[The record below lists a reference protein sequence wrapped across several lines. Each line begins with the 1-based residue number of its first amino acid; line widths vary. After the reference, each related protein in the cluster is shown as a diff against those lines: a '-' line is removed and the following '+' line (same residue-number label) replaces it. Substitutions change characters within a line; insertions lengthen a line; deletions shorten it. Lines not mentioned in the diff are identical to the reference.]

1 MGIDTMESLFFLA
14 VWQLKVKDSF
24 SYQEERKYLQK
35 NRDMQKEPSI
45 ILLIA
50 WLRENEKKTV
60 LRRLGQMFSCIVHRS
75 KDSY

>member
-35 NRDMQKEPSI
+35 K
-45 ILLIA
+45 
-50 WLRENEKKTV
+50 
-60 LRRLGQMFSCIVHRS
+60 
-75 KDSY
+75 